1 MMCIFQVLRSPQDLL
16 LELEDQQGSHCS
28 AVRPESEINIGSL
41 GVNFISL
48 LQGCHFS
55 HILEKSVNSPSIGIN
70 ITNVFLSLLTESDA
84 GNHVATTFSNG
95 G

>member
-1 MMCIFQVLRSPQDLL
+1 MMCIFQVLRRRQDLL
-16 LELEDQQGSHCS
+16 LEPEDQQGSHCS
-28 AVRPESEINIGSL
+28 VRPESEINIGSL

-70 ITNVFLSLLTESDA
+70 NITNVFLSLLTESDA